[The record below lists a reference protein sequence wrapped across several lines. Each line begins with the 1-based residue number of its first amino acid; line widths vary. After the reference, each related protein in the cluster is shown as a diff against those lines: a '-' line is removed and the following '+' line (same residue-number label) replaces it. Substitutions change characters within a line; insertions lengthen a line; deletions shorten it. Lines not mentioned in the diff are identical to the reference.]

1 MNRLRT
7 FYIAAGVSA
16 AAALS
21 GCAAP
26 APASAIEF
34 PDVINVQSAERN
46 VITVNSSEAV
56 RVTPDMAQICFGV
69 STQTEDAK
77 SCQEKNNQDLKRV
90 IQFLKDSGIPD
101 ESLQTSS
108 YGMNPVYDYSSG
120 RTPVGYEMRAAITVS
135 DITIDQAGT
144 ILGDCV
150 QQGINNIES
159 VSYLSSRYEECY
171 QEALA
176 KAVESA
182 RQKALVLAE
191 AGGCT
196 LGEVIRVEEQSSSH
210 AARYDSSYTARSN
223 NGVMGA
229 DMVMEPG
236 QVSIEAQVLVE
247 FAIR

>member
-1 MNRLRT
+1 MNILRK
-7 FYIAAGVSA
+7 FYIAAAVC

-21 GCAAP
+21 GCSAP
-26 APASAIEF
+26 AAAETVQF
-34 PDVINVQSAERN
+34 PDVISVESARQN
-46 VITVNSSEAV
+46 VITVNSSEEV
-56 RVTPDMAQICFGV
+56 KVTPDMAQISFGV

-77 SCQEKNNQDLKRV
+77 SCQEQNNEDLGRV

-120 RTPVGYEMRAAITVS
+120 RTPVGYEMHASITVS
-135 DITIDQAGT
+135 DITIDQTGSL
-144 ILGDCV
+144 LGACV
-150 QQGINNIES
+150 ERGINNIES

-182 RQKALVLAE
+182 RIKARVLAE
-191 AGGCT
+191 AGGCV
-196 LGEVIRVEEQSSSH
+196 LGSVIRVEEQSSSH
-210 AARYDSSYTARSN
+210 TARYDSSFTARSN
-223 NGVMGA
+223 SGIMGA

-247 FAIR
+247 FAIE